1 MKKSLIYTAAVAVV
15 ALSSCSTIN
24 NTAYTTTPEV
34 MVVNMTVADI
44 DVAPQQVTATTSWNW
59 NPFRSVNSYKKNAEA
74 IALRETGS
82 DILVEPVYEVHKRGF
97 LRGGSVTVT
106 GHPGK
111 FVNFR
116 KMTEKDAEI
125 MVTTSNKV
133 GVATPII
140 KTSAPSFIN
149 HFKAPKAPKEKPTAN
164 AEESTSNSFVT
175 LWVGGLSGDTSNGT
189 TLGLMY
195 GHYGPKWGWYAKATG
210 EWGSFSDD
218 YGHDRGSGGCM
229 FTGGVIKTLPKH
241 FNVFAGAGLGKVL
254 NRDEAGGFAVPI
266 EIGAQ
271 WNYKRINIGLG
282 LQAALNTGDV
292 GAASEF
298 KYFVGVGYNF

>member
-1 MKKSLIYTAAVAVV
+1 MNKSLIYTAALAVV

-44 DVAPQQVTATTSWNW
+44 DVAPQQVTATTTWNW
-59 NPFRSVNSYKKNAEA
+59 NPFRTVSSYKKNAEA

-140 KTSAPSFIN
+140 KTTAPSFIN
-149 HFKAPKAPKEKPTAN
+149 HFKAPKPPKEKKPVVKD
-164 AEESTSNSFVT
+164 ENSSHSFLT
-175 LWVGGLSGDTSNGT
+175 YFVGGLSGDTSDGT
-189 TLGLMY
+189 TMGLMY
-195 GHYGPKWGWYAKATG
+195 GHYGQKWGWYVKASG
-210 EWGSFSDD
+210 DWGTF
-218 YGHDRGSGGCM
+218 YNYEGYENHSGGCT
-229 FTGGVIKTLPKH
+229 FTAGAIKTLPKN
-241 FNVFAGAGLGKVL
+241 FNVFFGAGLGKTL
-254 NRDEAGGFAVPI
+254 NRKEASGFAIPFDL
-266 EIGAQ
+266 GAQ
-271 WNYKRINIGLG
+271 WNYKRLNINLG
-282 LQAALNTGDV
+282 FQAAMNTGDP
-292 GAASEF
+292 AAATDF